1 MIINAIK
8 FVRQHIVICLIH
20 DKCGNLLVM
29 ARGGGRVGIQAKKL
43 HLVLTFVFKSKRR

>member
-29 ARGGGRVGIQAKKL
+29 AGGGGEVGGW
-43 HLVLTFVFKSKRR
+43 LVSRLKSYI

>member
-29 ARGGGRVGIQAKKL
+29 AGRGGGEGWYPG
-43 HLVLTFVFKSKRR
+43 

>member
-20 DKCGNLLVM
+20 HKCG
-29 ARGGGRVGIQAKKL
+29 RGGGWGLVGIQAKKL
-43 HLVLTFVFKSKRR
+43 HLVLTLVFKSKRS

>member
-1 MIINAIK
+1 MIKNAIK

-29 ARGGGRVGIQAKKL
+29 AGGGRVGIQAKKL

>member
-29 ARGGGRVGIQAKKL
+29 AGGGGGGGEGWYPG
-43 HLVLTFVFKSKRR
+43 